1 MIAKQLISSYGTN
14 KKIILAFSLG
24 SIWERTRQ
32 SVKLLLL
39 AYLFVRSYINVHNEI
54 SRFS

>member
-24 SIWERTRQ
+24 SIWEKTRQ

-39 AYLFVRSYINVHNEI
+39 AYLFVRLYINVHNEI